1 MSLSA
6 EDRDRLAD
14 VVTLQPTKNGELQD
28 RWDMESGSE
37 VHQYLESA
45 LSEYY
50 FRDDDGLI
58 RATPEAAEL
67 VDVEPG
73 ISEDEDGMR
82 VRVTPFQADV
92 LTAVPDA
99 EEDSASVVSILQDYR
114 EVTGDDATAADVR
127 DALNALKRKGVVER
141 IQRAV
146 PTFRLARSRDA
157 IAVSTGEE

>member
-6 EDRDRLAD
+6 EDRDRLGD
-14 VVTLQPTKNGELQD
+14 VVKLQPTKNGELQD

-37 VHQYLESA
+37 VHQYLESV

-50 FRDDDGLI
+50 FRDDNGLI

-73 ISEDEDGMR
+73 IAEDEEGMR
-82 VRVTPFQADV
+82 VRVTPLQADV
-92 LTAVPDA
+92 LAAVPDA
-99 EEDSASVVSILQDYR
+99 DEDSASVVSILHAYR
-114 EVTGDDATAADVR
+114 DATGEDATADDVR
-127 DALNALKRKGVVER
+127 EALNALKRKGVVER

-146 PTFRLARSRDA
+146 PTFRLARPRED
-157 IAVSTGEE
+157 IAVSTGDD

>member
-6 EDRDRLAD
+6 EDRDRLGD
-14 VVTLQPTKNGELQD
+14 VVALQPTKNGELQE

-50 FRDDDGLI
+50 FRDDNGLI

-73 ISEDEDGMR
+73 ISEDEEGMR
-82 VRVTPFQADV
+82 VRVTPLQADV
-92 LTAVPDA
+92 LSAVPDA
-99 EEDSASVVSILQDYR
+99 NEDSASVVSILHDHR
-114 EVTGDDATAADVR
+114 EATGEDPTAEDVR
-127 DALNALKRKGVVER
+127 EALNALRRKGVVER

-146 PTFRLARSRDA
+146 PTFRLARPRES
-157 IAVSTGEE
+157 IEVSTGED

>member
-45 LSEYY
+45 LSEHY
-50 FRDDDGLI
+50 FRDDNGLI
-58 RATPEAAEL
+58 RATSEAAAL

-73 ISEDEDGMR
+73 IAEDEDGIR
-82 VRVTPFQADV
+82 VRVTPLQADV
-92 LTAVPDA
+92 LVAVPDVQ
-99 EEDSASVVSILQDYR
+99 EESASVVSILHGYR
-114 EVTGDDATAADVR
+114 DATGEDATAGDVR

-141 IQRAV
+141 IQRTV
-146 PTFRLARSRDA
+146 PTFRLTRSRDA
-157 IAVSTGEE
+157 IEVSAGEE